1 MKSIEIMEAL
11 TDMDD
16 ELILLSGAD
25 PQNSKSKKRKLCGLR
40 WMKWTA
46 AAMVAIMLTTVSAYA
61 ADAVFNNGAIASHI
75 SEKISNSI
83 SAAKNAEKKTDDN
96 LAVNNQPNNS
106 EKKPNITKPTI
117 YNPQEEV
124 PDDQGQKTDG
134 SVTSNGTTIT
144 PISAIH
150 DGQICYFRIRVEVPE
165 GSVLEDLPDDKKYS
179 VTGHSRDKKRVEVDM
194 PYGHLSLYEVKVTV
208 LSDENPTDNVKEFV
222 LELYTSDPLGFHGQN
237 IRISIPGLWIC
248 GLSTSSSKNY
258 YKKIFNG
265 NFEFCVPVSRM
276 DEKIKLKN
284 IGKTLYI
291 EEHDFSVNLEQII
304 VTPLRLEV
312 HFTATLPENED
323 ILPDG
328 GYAQIVMKDGTR
340 LTFGDL
346 SNVSDGPDVGY
357 QVLSKAGEYYGLNFE
372 DVARE
377 YNLDTYDKY
386 GFEEPIVL
394 KEIDYIVW
402 CGGQIID
409 VS

>member
-1 MKSIEIMEAL
+1 MKPIEIMEAL
-11 TDMDD
+11 TDLDD
-16 ELILLSGAD
+16 ELVLL
-25 PQNSKSKKRKLCGLR
+25 PQAQSKKTKSANVR
-40 WMKWTA
+40 WLKWTA
-46 AAMVAIMLTTVSAYA
+46 AAAVAVMLTTVSAYA
-61 ADAVFNNGAIASHI
+61 ADAMFNDGAIAARI
-75 SEKISNSI
+75 SEKISDSV
-83 SAAKNAEKKTDDN
+83 SVAKKSDDN
-96 LAVNNQPNNS
+96 MAVNHQPDNS
-106 EKKPNITKPTI
+106 GNKTNANITTKPPI

-124 PDDQGQKTDG
+124 PDDQVQKSDG

-150 DGQICYFRIRVEVPE
+150 DGHMCYFRIRVEVPE
-165 GSVLEDLPDDKKYS
+165 GCVLEDLPDDKKYS

-208 LSDENPTDNVKEFV
+208 LSDEDPTDNVKEFV
-222 LELYTSDPLGFHGQN
+222 LELYSSDPLGFHGQN

-265 NFEFCVPVSRM
+265 NFEFSVPVSRM

-312 HFTATLPENED
+312 HYTATLPENED

-357 QVLSKAGEYYGLNFE
+357 QVLSKAGEYYGMNFE

-377 YNLDTYDKY
+377 YNLDAYDKY

-409 VS
+409 VN